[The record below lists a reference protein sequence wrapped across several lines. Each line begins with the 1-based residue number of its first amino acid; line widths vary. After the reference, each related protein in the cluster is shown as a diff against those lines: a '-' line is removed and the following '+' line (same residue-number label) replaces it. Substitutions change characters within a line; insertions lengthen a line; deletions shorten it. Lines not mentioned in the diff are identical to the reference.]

1 MLLCQVLLKKSM
13 WLKQL
18 LSNLTKEP
26 TKSMIIY
33 EDNQSAIAMAKDPQF
48 HGKSKLIAIKYRC
61 IREQLSNGSL
71 ELKYCKTNN
80 MITDIMTK
88 GLTGECF

>member
-13 WLKQL
+13 WLQQL

-48 HGKSKLIAIKYRC
+48 HGK
-61 IREQLSNGSL
+61 
-71 ELKYCKTNN
+71 
-80 MITDIMTK
+80 
-88 GLTGECF
+88 